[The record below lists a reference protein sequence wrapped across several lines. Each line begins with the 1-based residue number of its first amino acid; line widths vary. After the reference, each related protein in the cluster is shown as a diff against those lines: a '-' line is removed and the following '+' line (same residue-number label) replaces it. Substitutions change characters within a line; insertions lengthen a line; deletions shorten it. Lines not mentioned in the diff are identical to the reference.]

1 MAHIKLDVPLYAQ
14 QKPNSCWHASAY
26 MVWLY
31 WQKNGKGEGPMNT
44 VTAKYEAADK
54 EGLYPGEFIT
64 LAEKAGLYKLPVK
77 NQHSEEDLAG
87 YLKAGGP
94 VWSAGYWFGF
104 GHIIVLTGIEKGKVL
119 FNDPDQGVKKEG
131 TVKWFNEK
139 LAGQLQGC
147 LMVKDP
153 GRY

>member
-1 MAHIKLDVPLYAQ
+1 MPTIKLDVPLIAQ
-14 QKPNSCWHASAY
+14 EKSNCCWHTAAN
-26 MVWLY
+26 MIWQY
-31 WQKNGKGEGPMNT
+31 WQRNGKGAGPMNT
-44 VTAKYEAADK
+44 VAPKYEMADHT
-54 EGLYPGEFIT
+54 GLYPSEFIT
-64 LAEKAGLYKLPVK
+64 LAEKVGLYKLPVK
-77 NQHSEEDLAG
+77 NQHSEEDLFA
-87 YLKAGGP
+87 YLRAGGP
-94 VWSAGYWFGF
+94 VWSAGYWFGV
-104 GHIIVLTGIEKGKVL
+104 GHIIVLTGVGAGKVY